1 MRIYLLLMAVFLCVQ
16 PAGSQ
21 RPAVGKNYHIL
32 SAGKKLADVL
42 DRIEEETHYSFIYDA
57 RAIDLTS
64 PVRENLE
71 GRTIF
76 DLLYA
81 LFHTTDIVYTV
92 VNDQIILNRKETV
105 IRMQARSLRP
115 VSGQVTDKK
124 GEPIIG
130 ANILQ
135 KGTLSG
141 TVTDRNGRF
150 SLELPPKALLQIT
163 YIGYIPREIHYKG
176 EGTLHI
182 RLAEDTR
189 QLNEVV
195 VTALGLQKKESSL
208 PYATQQIA
216 GEELVRAQDL
226 NFIQALAGKT
236 AGIQINRISSGPGS
250 SARVTIRGSRSVSGN
265 NQPLYVI
272 DGVPMLN
279 STNEQAISAIGGTA
293 NAGNRDGGDGISNL
307 NPEDIASMRILKGAS
322 AAALYGVQA
331 ANGVILINTK
341 KGHPGE
347 TKVDFS
353 STLLVEQSI
362 SLPEFQNAY
371 GRVEGATTSW
381 GEQARLP
388 VYDLAGD
395 FFRNG
400 LTAIHSLSVA
410 TGSERIQTYFSYG
423 NTTARG
429 IVDKNKM
436 NKHNLNLRQTASLF
450 ENRLKLNA
458 GVNLLMQTIQ
468 NKPTSGGFYM
478 NPLPGLYNFPRGM
491 DISPYKHQFEVYS
504 EKRNMPVQNW
514 YTHIDDFTQNPYWL
528 VNRVQS
534 NDKRARA
541 IASLSAEWK
550 INEWLTL
557 QARGSV
563 DYVNDKFR
571 EKIYASTSQG
581 IAGVNGRYI
590 DYGYQ
595 ETLLYGDM
603 LALFNR
609 KWDNFSLN
617 AAIGTSLT
625 DQRRSSLRLDSHT
638 ASLYYPNVFT
648 IANIQMTGSAF
659 INEENDARR
668 QLQSVFA
675 TAQLGYKES
684 LYLDVTARN
693 DWSSTL
699 AFTPSNNRGFFYPS
713 VGLSWVVSSPG
724 RLPESVSF
732 GKVRASWSKVGND
745 IPLFVSNTA
754 GIIVAGGGTQ
764 PNDKAPFTDLKSE
777 MSASYE
783 IGTEWKFFQ
792 YRLELDLSW
801 YKTNTKNQLFTLP
814 SSAGATYK
822 YYFVNAG
829 NIENRGLEIA
839 LGAVPV
845 LANDF
850 KWKTTWNYSF
860 NRNVVKKLHP
870 DLPTFVYGDEGFS
883 SSYSM
888 RLVEGGSFGDIY
900 GKAFLRDKYGAIVYG
915 EYGLPEVIGDG
926 NTVKVGNCNPRFLV
940 GWGNSFTYKDFS
952 LYFLIDGHFGGDVLS
967 QTQAVM
973 DQNGVSLSSGEAR
986 RAGYVELEGH
996 HIYKVQA
1003 FYEQVGGRSGV
1014 TEYYMYDATNVR
1026 LRELAIGYTLPKS
1039 LVDKTRCLKDARI
1052 SLVGRNLFF
1061 FYKKAP
1067 FDPDAV
1073 LSTSNSNQGID
1084 VFGMPTTRS
1093 LGFNLKLSF

>member
-1 MRIYLLLMAVFLCVQ
+1 MRIYLLLIAILMSVQ
-16 PAGSQ
+16 PIGAQ
-21 RPAVGKNYHIL
+21 RYMAEKNYHIV

-42 DRIEEETHYSFIYDA
+42 DAIEEETHYSFIYDA

-64 PVRENLE
+64 RVKANLA

-81 LFHTTDIVYTV
+81 LFEPTDIVYTV
-92 VNDQIILNRKETV
+92 VNNQIVLNRKKTV
-105 IRMQARSLRP
+105 LRMQAESLRP

-135 KGTLSG
+135 KGTLNG
-141 TVTDRNGRF
+141 AVTDREGRF
-150 SLELPPKALLQIT
+150 SLELPGHATLQIT
-163 YIGYIPREIHYKG
+163 YIGYISQTVHYAG
-176 EGTLHI
+176 EGALHI
-182 RLAEDTR
+182 RLGEDAR
-189 QLNEVV
+189 QLEEVV

-208 PYATQQIA
+208 PYGTQQIG
-216 GEELVRAQDL
+216 GEELVRAKDL
-226 NFIQALAGKT
+226 NFIQTLTGKT
-236 AGIQINRISSGPGS
+236 AGIQINRTSAGPGS
-250 SARVTIRGSRSVSGN
+250 SARVTIRGNRSVSGN

-272 DGVPMLN
+272 DGMPMLN
-279 STNEQAISAIGGTA
+279 TSNEQAVSAIGGTA

-307 NPEDIASMRILKGAS
+307 NPDDIASLRILKGAS
-322 AAALYGVQA
+322 AAALYGAQA
-331 ANGVILINTK
+331 ANGVIIITTK
-341 KGHPGE
+341 KGRPGE

-353 STLLVEQSI
+353 STLMVEQAL
-362 SLPEFQNAY
+362 SLPKFQNQY
-371 GRVEGATTSW
+371 GRVEGSTTSW
-381 GEQARLP
+381 GEQAMLP
-388 VYDLAGD
+388 AYDTAGD
-395 FFRNG
+395 FFRNA
-400 LTAIHSLSVA
+400 LTAVHSLSVA
-410 TGSERIQTYFSYG
+410 TGGERLQTYFSYG

-436 NKHNLNLRQTASLF
+436 NKHNLNLRQTALLF
-450 ENRLKLNA
+450 GNRLKFDAN
-458 GVNLLMQTIQ
+458 VNLLMQTIQ

-491 DISPYKHQFEVYS
+491 DLAPYKSQFEVYS
-504 EKRNMPVQNW
+504 ESRNMPVQNW
-514 YTHIDDFTQNPYWL
+514 YTTIDDFSQNPYWL

-534 NDKRARA
+534 SDKRARA

-550 INEWLTL
+550 INDYVTL

-563 DYVNDKFR
+563 DYVHDKFR
-571 EKIYASTSQG
+571 SKIYASTSQG

-590 DYGYQ
+590 DYSYQ
-595 ETLLYGDM
+595 ETLLYADAM
-603 LALFNR
+603 ALFNR
-609 KWDNFSLN
+609 RWDDFSLD

-625 DQRRSSLRLDSHT
+625 DQRHSSLRLDSHT

-648 IANIQMTGSAF
+648 IANIQMTGSAY

-699 AFTPSNNRGFFYPS
+699 AFTPSANRGFFYPS
-713 VGLSWVVSSPG
+713 VGLSWVVSSWQK
-724 RLPESVSF
+724 LPEAVSF
-732 GKVRASWSKVGND
+732 GKIRASWSRVGND

-754 GIIVAGGGTQ
+754 GIIVSGGGTQ
-764 PNDKAPFTDLKSE
+764 PNDRAPFTDLKPE
-777 MSASYE
+777 MSVSYE
-783 IGTEWKFFQ
+783 VGTEWKFFQ
-792 YRLELDLSW
+792 YRLDMDLSW

-829 NIENRGLEIA
+829 NIENRGVEIS

-845 LANDF
+845 LTNNF
-850 KWKTTWNYSF
+850 KWKTGWNYSF
-860 NRNVVKKLHP
+860 NRNVVKKLHK

-900 GKAFLRDKYGAIVYG
+900 GKAFLRDTYGAIVYG

-926 NTVKVGNCNPRFLV
+926 NTVKVGNCNPDFLL
-940 GWGNSFTYKDFS
+940 GWSNNLTYKDFS

-973 DQNGVSLSSGEAR
+973 DQNGVSLSTGRAR
-986 RAGYVELEGH
+986 REGYVELEGH

-1026 LRELAIGYTLPKS
+1026 LRELSLGYTLPKR
-1039 LVDKTRCLKDARI
+1039 LVDKTGCLKNARI

-1061 FYKKAP
+1061 LYKKAP

-1073 LSTSNSNQGID
+1073 LSTSNGNQGID

-1093 LGFNLKLSF
+1093 IGFNLKLSF

>member
-1 MRIYLLLMAVFLCVQ
+1 MRIYLLLMAMLWSVVYADAQQLM
-16 PAGSQ
+16 SE
-21 RPAVGKNYHIL
+21 KSYHIA

-42 DRIEEETHYSFIYDA
+42 DRIEQETHYSFIYDA
-57 RAIDLTS
+57 RAIDLAAL
-64 PVRENLE
+64 VKENLE

-76 DLLYA
+76 DLLYN
-81 LFHTTDIVYTV
+81 LFHATDIVYTV
-92 VNDQIILNRKETV
+92 VNDQIVLNRKETV
-105 IRMQARSLRP
+105 IRMQAQSRRR
-115 VSGQVTDKK
+115 VSGRVNDKK
-124 GEPIIG
+124 GEPVIG
-130 ANILQ
+130 ANVVQ
-135 KGTLSG
+135 KGTVNG
-141 TVTDRNGRF
+141 TVTDREGRF
-150 SLELPPKALLQIT
+150 SLELPVKAVLQIS
-163 YIGYIPREIHYKG
+163 YIGYIPQEINYKG
-176 EGTLHI
+176 ESALHI
-182 RLAEDTR
+182 RLTEDTH
-189 QLNEVV
+189 QLEEVV

-208 PYATQQIA
+208 PYATQQID
-216 GEELVRAQDL
+216 GRELVRAKDL
-226 NFIQALAGKT
+226 NFIQSLTGKT
-236 AGIQINRISSGPGS
+236 AGVQINRISSGPGS
-250 SARVTIRGSRSVSGN
+250 SARVIIRGSRSASGN

-272 DGVPMLN
+272 DGLPILN
-279 STNEQAISAIGGTA
+279 SSNEQAVSSIGGTA

-307 NPEDIASMRILKGAS
+307 NPDDIESLRILKGAS
-322 AAALYGVQA
+322 AAALYGTQA
-331 ANGVILINTK
+331 ANGVIMITTK
-341 KGHPGE
+341 KGRPGQ
-347 TKVDFS
+347 TRVDFS
-353 STLLVEQSI
+353 STLMGEQAI
-362 SLPEFQNAY
+362 SLPKFQNQY

-381 GEQARLP
+381 GEQGLLP
-388 VYDLAGD
+388 AYDLAGD

-400 LTAIHSLSVA
+400 FNAIHSLSVA
-410 TGSERIQTYFSYG
+410 TGGERMQTYFSYG

-429 IVDKNKM
+429 IMEKNKM

-450 ENRLKLNA
+450 EGRLKLDAN
-458 GVNLLMQTIQ
+458 VNLLMQTIQ

-491 DISPYKHQFEVYS
+491 DIGPYKEQFEVYS
-504 EKRNMPVQNW
+504 EERNMPVQHW
-514 YTHIDDFTQNPYWL
+514 YTNVDDFSQNPYWL

-534 NDKRARA
+534 SDRRARA
-541 IASLSAEWK
+541 ITSLSAEWK
-550 INEWLTL
+550 VNEFFTVK
-557 QARGSV
+557 ARGSV

-603 LALFNR
+603 MLLFHR
-609 KWDNFSLN
+609 KWDDFSLET
-617 AAIGTSLT
+617 AIGASVN
-625 DQRRSSLRLDSHT
+625 DQRHSSLRLDSHT

-648 IANIQMTGSAF
+648 IANIQMTGSAY
-659 INEENDARR
+659 IQEENDARR

-684 LYLDVTARN
+684 LYADVTARN

-699 AFTPSNNRGFFYPS
+699 AFTPSKNRGFFYPS
-713 VGLSWVVSSPG
+713 VGLSWVVSASG
-724 RLPESVSF
+724 RLPEAVSF
-732 GKVRASWSKVGND
+732 GKIRASWSKVGND
-745 IPLFVSNTA
+745 IPLFVSNSSDV
-754 GIIVAGGGTQ
+754 IVAGGGTQ

-783 IGTEWKFFQ
+783 VGTEWKFFQ
-792 YRLELDLSW
+792 YRLDVDLSW
-801 YKTNTKNQLFTLP
+801 YKTNTKNQLFALP

-822 YYFVNAG
+822 YYYVNAG
-829 NIENRGLEIA
+829 NIENRGVEVSV
-839 LGAVPV
+839 GGVPV
-845 LANDF
+845 LTNDF
-850 KWKTTWNYSF
+850 KWKASLNYST
-860 NRNVVKKLHP
+860 NRNVVKKLHK

-915 EYGLPEVIGDG
+915 EYGLPEVVGDG
-926 NTVKVGNCNPRFLV
+926 NTVKVGNCNPDFLL
-940 GWGNSFTYKDFS
+940 GWSNSFTYKDFS

-973 DQNGVSLSSGEAR
+973 DQNGVSLNTGEAR
-986 RAGYVELEGH
+986 RTGYVELEGH

-1026 LRELAIGYTLPKS
+1026 LREVSLSYTLPKS
-1039 LVDKTRCLKDARI
+1039 LIDKTRCLKDARI

-1061 FYKKAP
+1061 LYKKAP

-1073 LSTSNSNQGID
+1073 LSTGNSNQGID
-1084 VFGMPTTRS
+1084 VFGIPTTRS
-1093 LGFNLKLSF
+1093 LGVNIKLSF

>member
-1 MRIYLLLMAVFLCVQ
+1 MRIYLLMITILLCVQ
-16 PAGSQ
+16 SIGAQ
-21 RPAVGKNYHIL
+21 RSVVEKPYHIVA
-32 SAGKKLADVL
+32 AGKKLVEVL
-42 DRIEEETHYSFIYDA
+42 DTIERQTHYSFIYDA

-64 PVRENLE
+64 QVKENLD

-76 DLLYA
+76 DLLYT
-81 LFHTTDIVYTV
+81 LFHSTDIVYTV
-92 VNDQIILNRKETV
+92 VNDQIVLNRKETV
-105 IRMQARSLRP
+105 IRMQARTLRP

-124 GEPIIG
+124 GEPVIG
-130 ANILQ
+130 ANVLQ
-135 KGTLSG
+135 KGTLNG
-141 TVTDRNGRF
+141 TVTDRDGRF
-150 SLELPPKALLQIT
+150 SLELPPKAILQIT
-163 YIGYIPREIHYKG
+163 YIGYIGQTVNYKG
-176 EGTLHI
+176 EPNLHI

-195 VTALGLQKKESSL
+195 VTALGLQKRESSL
-208 PYATQQIA
+208 PYGTQQIG
-216 GEELVRAQDL
+216 GEELVRAKDL
-226 NFIQALAGKT
+226 NFIQTLTGKT
-236 AGIQINRISSGPGS
+236 AGVQINRTSAGPGS

-279 STNEQAISAIGGTA
+279 TSNEQAVSAIGGTA

-307 NPEDIASMRILKGAS
+307 NPEDIESLRILKGAS

-331 ANGVILINTK
+331 ANGVIMISTK

-353 STLLVEQSI
+353 STLMVEQAVG
-362 SLPEFQNAY
+362 LPEFQNQY
-371 GRVEGATTSW
+371 GKVEGSATSW
-381 GEQARLP
+381 GEQALLP
-388 VYDLAGD
+388 AYDPAGD
-395 FFRNG
+395 FFRHG

-410 TGSERIQTYFSYG
+410 TGGERMQTYFSYG

-450 ENRLKLNA
+450 ESRLKLDA
-458 GVNLLMQTIQ
+458 SVNLLMQTIR

-491 DISPYKHQFEVYS
+491 DIAPYKDGFEVYS

-514 YTHIDDFTQNPYWL
+514 YTNVDDFVQNPYWL

-541 IASLSAEWK
+541 LASLSAEWK
-550 INEWLTL
+550 INDYFTL

-571 EKIYASTSQG
+571 QKIYASTSQG

-595 ETLLYGDM
+595 ETLLYGDIM
-603 LALFNR
+603 ALFNR

-617 AAIGTSLT
+617 VAIGSSLT
-625 DQRRSSLRLDSHT
+625 DQRHSSLRLDSHT

-659 INEENDARR
+659 ISEENDARR

-699 AFTPSNNRGFFYPS
+699 AFTPSNQRGFFYPS
-713 VGLSWVVSSPG
+713 AGLSWVVSSLHG
-724 RLPESVSF
+724 MPEAVSF
-732 GKVRASWSKVGND
+732 GKIRASWSKVGND

-764 PNDKAPFTDLKSE
+764 PNDKAPFTDLKPE

-783 IGTEWKFFQ
+783 LGTEWKFFQ
-792 YRLELDLSW
+792 YRLDIDLSW

-829 NIENRGLEIA
+829 NIENRGVEISV
-839 LGAVPV
+839 GAVPV
-845 LANDF
+845 LTNDF
-850 KWKTTWNYSF
+850 KWKTTCNYSF
-860 NRNVVKKLHP
+860 NHNVVKKLHK

-900 GKAFLRDKYGAIVYG
+900 GKAFLRDRYGAIIYG

-926 NTVKVGNCNPRFLV
+926 NTVKVGNCNPDFLL

-973 DQNGVSLSSGEAR
+973 DQNGVSLATGQAR
-986 RAGYVELEGH
+986 REGFVELEGH

-1014 TEYYMYDATNVR
+1014 TEYYMYDATNIR
-1026 LRELAIGYTLPKS
+1026 LREVSLGYTLPKQ
-1039 LVDKTRCLKDARI
+1039 LIDKTRCLKDARI
-1052 SLVGRNLFF
+1052 SVVGRNLFF
-1061 FYKKAP
+1061 LYKKAP

-1073 LSTSNSNQGID
+1073 LSTENGNQGID

-1093 LGFNLKLSF
+1093 IGFNIKLSF